1 MELKVLEDTKKRMV
15 FELIGADHTLCNS
28 LKKELWKDSSIRAA
42 SYKIEHPLIGIP
54 KFIIETNG
62 QKEPRAVLKA
72 AASRLQKL
80 NEDFL
85 SLFKKA
91 K

>member
-1 MELKVLEDTKKRMV
+1 MEIKILEDNKKRLV

-28 LKKELWKDSSIRAA
+28 LKKELWSDSATRAA

-54 KFIIETNG
+54 KFIVDTNG
-62 QKEPRAVLKA
+62 QKEPRQVLKSA
-72 AASRLQKL
+72 VKRLQKM
-80 NEDFL
+80 NSDFL
-85 SLFKKA
+85 SAFKKA